1 MLVVEITAAAIVLGL
16 LVWAAIVDWR
26 QREIPDEVS
35 IGIALLSLPFW
46 WATGVDLWPGVPIQL
61 AVAAAAFAVGLG
73 LFVINQMGGGDVKLI
88 TALALFL
95 APIAFVNFLLVM
107 SVLNGVLTIAM
118 LIRHKRRKDGG
129 PFENPAGIAIS
140 IAAIGIISVRYLNHL
155 A

>member
-1 MLVVEITAAAIVLGL
+1 MLIVELCAAAIVLGL
-16 LVWAAIVDWR
+16 LVWAAITDWR

-35 IGIALLSLPFW
+35 IGIAVLSLPFW
-46 WATGVDLWPGVPIQL
+46 WATGVEWWPDVPVQL
-61 AVAAAAFAVGLG
+61 AVAACAFAVGLG

-107 SVLNGVLTIAM
+107 SVLNGVLTVAM
-118 LIRHKRRKDGG
+118 LMRHRRRKDDA

-140 IAAIGIISVRYLNHL
+140 VAAVAVISVRYLNHL